1 MLIYTV
7 KFFRYYERGTER
19 FWFFLQRFAVG
30 LQLELLMKTRRLCV
44 FPKDVQC
51 ITGKSE
57 RYGRRLLADI
67 RVFFKKEPHQF
78 ITVYEFATYCGLD
91 VEDLFAYLE

>member
-1 MLIYTV
+1 M
-7 KFFRYYERGTER
+7 
-19 FWFFLQRFAVG
+19 VG
-30 LQLELLMKTRRLCV
+30 LQLELFMKTRRLCV

-67 RVFFKKEPHQF
+67 RVFLKKEPHQYNR
-78 ITVYEFATYCGLD
+78 V
-91 VEDLFAYLE
+91 